1 MTHPSN
7 DELRAW
13 YEQGNAA
20 DRKRVIAHLAECD
33 ACRRSLAA
41 MAAADEVLPASAPI
55 VTAAEAAPHGYAA
68 RKPDTGSLGGWAWLH
83 NPLVRLAGA
92 AAVMALV
99 FWITTPTVNQTR
111 RAIPTMSTGTS
122 GGSGTAQEFRWESPF
137 QAPRYRVSVRD
148 AKGVL
153 MFSGEATEPP
163 FRPNETM
170 RSQLV
175 AGESYTWKVESLD
188 HTGATIAESVPVTFR
203 YQP

>member
-1 MTHPSN
+1 VNHPSS

-13 YEQGNAA
+13 YEQGSAA
-20 DRKRVIAHLAECD
+20 DRKRIIGHLAECD

-41 MAAADEVLPASAPI
+41 MAAADDSVPVSTPI
-55 VTAAEAAPHGYAA
+55 VTAAEAAPLGYAA
-68 RKPDTGSLGGWAWLH
+68 RKADTGSLGAWAWLH

-92 AAVMALV
+92 AAVVALV
-99 FWITTPTVNQTR
+99 FWVTTPTVNQTR

-122 GGSGTAQEFRWESPF
+122 GGTGTAQEFRWESPF
-137 QAPRYRVSVRD
+137 QAPQYRVSVRD

-153 MFSGEATEPP
+153 IFSGETTASP

-175 AGESYTWKVESLD
+175 AGETYTWKVESLD
-188 HTGATIAESVPVTFR
+188 GTGATIAESVPVTFK